1 MRRALAVL
9 LPLAVVLAIVLLR
22 SDGPAPKGAD
32 APANEFSSARA
43 MQVLRELLAENVPHP
58 VASPANRRVRE
69 RIEARFRALGYDT
82 VVQRRFACSSGA
94 ACAMVENIL
103 ARMPGSPA
111 KGDVLLLTGHYDSVP
126 AGAGAS
132 DDGQGIATM
141 LEVARAVRNERFV
154 NRVAFLA
161 TDGEEI
167 GLVGAEAFV
176 ADAELS
182 KDVAAVISIEM
193 RGTYGGS
200 NMFETS
206 SGNRWLIRHLANSLA
221 RPQASSVFYAVY
233 KLLPND
239 TDVTVFRRAD
249 MAAVNFAALRGVNWY
264 HTALDDVAHA
274 SPKTLQ
280 HHGDNALA
288 MLRTLGNADLQARSS
303 TDATYFDVLALF
315 LVWWPQE
322 WTLWMAIISLVA
334 LLIAARKTDPRAMTF
349 GVLAAFTALL
359 IAGVG
364 GQALSQLAQLK
375 SSSVNFVARPL
386 PGIVAMWLMGISGAL
401 FGAAI
406 FNRREN
412 PRALL
417 YGITIVWHAIGIAL
431 ALTLGGAA
439 YLFIV
444 PAIVVSVLAWTHMHE
459 TAVATIALTVA
470 GILFFPLGTMLYE
483 ALGGRL
489 MAAVALL
496 IGALATL
503 AAPLFPR
510 LKYAAGTAVLA
521 LIAALLAI
529 AQPVYTKERPRVI
542 PVSYVDDARQA
553 TPRWVTWQTTEPL
566 NRVAKFE
573 SKDAAALTPWNRGS
587 MYAAPAPPQPM
598 PRVTMTGER
607 KGSIVTIRMRS
618 PRGANRLSLF
628 VRGGTIRRVNGL
640 APPPGRGRFGG
651 PRGWQLASAAG
662 VEEMVVEVAAN
673 RTVEAAGSDVSFEL
687 PPAGAALLRARNE
700 STATTIQ
707 DGDTTVTRVWG
718 SW

>member
-1 MRRALAVL
+1 MRRAIAVL

-22 SDGPAPKGAD
+22 LDGPPPKGAN

-43 MQVLRELLAENVPHP
+43 MQGLRELLAENVPHP

-69 RIEARFRALGYDT
+69 RIEQRFRALGYDT

-94 ACAMVENIL
+94 ACAMVENVL
-103 ARMPGSPA
+103 ARMPGPA
-111 KGDVLLLTGHYDSVP
+111 KGDVLVLTGHYDSVP
-126 AGAGAS
+126 AGPGAS

-141 LEVARAVRNERFV
+141 LEIARVVRNERFV
-154 NRVAFLA
+154 NRIAFLA

-167 GLVGAEAFV
+167 GMVGAEAFV
-176 ADAELS
+176 ADGELS
-182 KDVAAVISIEM
+182 KDIAAVISVEM

-206 SGNRWLIRHLANSLA
+206 SGNRWLIRHLANSVA

-249 MAAVNFAALRGVNWY
+249 MAAVSFAALRGVNWY
-264 HTALDDVAHA
+264 HTAMDDVAHT
-274 SPKTLQ
+274 SPRTLQ

-322 WTLWMAIISLVA
+322 WSLRMAVISLVA
-334 LLIAARKTDPRAMTF
+334 LIVAARRTDPRAMTF

-359 IAGVG
+359 IAAVG
-364 GQALSQLAQLK
+364 GQALSQLAQLN
-375 SSSVNFVARPL
+375 SGSINFVARPL
-386 PGIVAMWLMGISGAL
+386 PGIAAMWLIGISGAL

-412 PRALL
+412 PRALV
-417 YGITIVWHAIGIAL
+417 YGIAIVWHMIAIAL
-431 ALTLGGAA
+431 ALTFGGAA

-444 PAIVVSVLAWTHMHE
+444 PAIVVSVLAWTHLSE
-459 TAVATIALTVA
+459 TAIATIALTVA
-470 GILFFPLGTMLYE
+470 AVLFFPFGVMLYD
-483 ALGGRL
+483 ALGGQM
-489 MAAVALL
+489 MAAVAVL

-510 LKYAAGTAVLA
+510 MRYAVGSAVLA
-521 LIAALLAI
+521 LVAALIAL
-529 AQPVYTKERPRVI
+529 AQPAFTKERPRSI
-542 PVSYVDDARQA
+542 ALSYIDDERA
-553 TPRWVTWQTTEPL
+553 TAPRWSTWEVTEPL
-566 NRVAKFE
+566 LQVAKFE
-573 SKDAAALTPWNRGS
+573 TKDSTALAPWGRRS
-587 MYAAPAPPQPM
+587 MYAAPAPVHPM
-598 PRVTMTGER
+598 PRVTMSGER
-607 KGSIVTIRMRS
+607 AGNIVTVRVRTH
-618 PRGANRLSLF
+618 RGANRLTLF

-640 APPPGRGRFGG
+640 APPPGRGRF
-651 PRGWQLASAAG
+651 RAMRDWQMASAAG
-662 VEEMVVEVAAN
+662 VEEMVVEVVAN
-673 RTVEAAGSDVSFEL
+673 RKIEAAASDFTFGL
-687 PPAGAALLRARNE
+687 PPSGAALLRARAA

-707 DGDTTVTRVWG
+707 DGDTTITRVWG

>member
-22 SDGPAPKGAD
+22 SDGPAPKGTD

-69 RIEARFRALGYDT
+69 RIEARFRALGYET

-103 ARMPGSPA
+103 ARVPGAA
-111 KGDVLLLTGHYDSVP
+111 KGDVLLLTGHYDSVA

-182 KDVAAVISIEM
+182 KDVAAVISVEM

-206 SGNRWLIRHLANSLA
+206 SGNRWLIRHFANAVA

-239 TDVTVFRRAD
+239 TDVTVFRRAE

-322 WTLWMAIISLVA
+322 WTLWMAVISLVA

-375 SSSVNFVARPL
+375 SSSMNFVARPL
-386 PGIVAMWLMGISGAL
+386 PGIVAMWLIGISGAL

-417 YGITIVWHAIGIAL
+417 YGIAIVWHMIGVAL

-444 PAIVVSVLAWTHMHE
+444 PAIVVSVLAWTHMSE
-459 TAVATIALTVA
+459 TAIATIALTVGA
-470 GILFFPLGTMLYE
+470 VLFFPLGTMLYE

-489 MAAVALL
+489 MASVAVL

-503 AAPLFPR
+503 GAPLFPR
-510 LKYAAGTAVLA
+510 MKYGAATAALA
-521 LIAALLAI
+521 LVAALVAI
-529 AQPVYTKERPRVI
+529 AQPAYTNDRPRMI
-542 PVSYVDDARQA
+542 PLFYMDDAR
-553 TPRWVTWQTTEPL
+553 TLPPRWVTSQVTEPL
-566 NRVAKFE
+566 RAAAKFE
-573 SKDAAALTPWNRGS
+573 AKDAASLAPWNRGAT
-587 MYAAPAPPQPM
+587 YAAPAPRQPM

-607 KGSIVTIRMRS
+607 TGNLVTIRLRS
-618 PRGANRLSLF
+618 PRNANRLMLL
-628 VRGGTIRRVNGL
+628 VNGGTIRRVNGL
-640 APPPGRGRFGG
+640 APPPGRGRFSAM
-651 PRGWQLASAAG
+651 RGWQFASAAG

-673 RTVEAAGSDVSFEL
+673 RTVQAAASDLSFGL
-687 PPAGAALLRARNE
+687 PPAGAALLRARAA

-707 DGDTTVTRVWG
+707 DGDTTITRVWG